1 MLSNNLFLCQHV
13 TYYCEVIWDNVEKPQ
28 KLCNRI
34 NVKDAY
40 ENNSKNDSSTKKLKN
55 NHLRAV
61 NLKLEQTRSDGEAI
75 FRG

>member
-1 MLSNNLFLCQHV
+1 M
-13 TYYCEVIWDNVEKPQ
+13 VEKPQ

-75 FRG
+75 LRG